1 MKSIVIF
8 SNRTYNYLQLTQHP
22 HRFLPGL
29 DGRGCCLFLFSQRRW
44 VWDGYTA
51 GAEQRGID
59 GMRGMGWD
67 GMGMMDG
74 VGR

>member
-22 HRFLPGL
+22 LVFFPDSI
-29 DGRGCCLFLFSQRRW
+29 DGEVVASFFPSEEMG
-44 VWDGYTA
+44 WDGYTA
-51 GAEQRGID
+51 GAEQ
-59 GMRGMGWD
+59 RGMGWD